1 MLVMVLR
8 VGVGNLVML
17 EGVGGGGQWIG
28 VGWRTGEGSSLN
40 GLGCCRVY

>member
-28 VGWRTGEGSSLN
+28 WAGGRGKGVVLMG
-40 GLGCCRVY
+40 